1 MLAQAQAQAE
11 AEAQAQ
17 AEAQAAAAAAATK
30 KPRSKA
36 NVQVA
41 ASADVNQ
48 AAAVAAAADQL
59 LPDDKPFNKMNAAE
73 KKVYLAKKA
82 KEKQEKAAK
91 EARENPTVDEN
102 GEHIQTVAE
111 AKEEARQLQ
120 EMLVAGEQ
128 AVDQKIAM
136 EQEQLARMPATPPP
150 PSPADDGHEE
160 TVEEVKAKMAA
171 AQAAMD
177 QGLQETD
184 NRVQQMAQENASMPN
199 FGALADLHGSISNM
213 GKMRKQK

>member
-1 MLAQAQAQAE
+1 MAQAQAQAE

-17 AEAQAAAAAAATK
+17 AAAAAQVAK
-30 KPRSKA
+30 PPRSKA
-36 NVQVA
+36 HVQVA
-41 ASADVNQ
+41 ATADVNQ
-48 AAAVAAAADQL
+48 AAAVAAAADAL
-59 LPDDKPFNKMNAAE
+59 LPEDKPFNKMNAVE
-73 KKVYLAKKA
+73 KKAYLAKKQ
-82 KEKQEKAAK
+82 KEKAEKAAK

-111 AKEEARQLQ
+111 AKAEARQLQ

-136 EQEQLARMPATPPP
+136 EQAQLAAMPATPPP
-150 PSPADDGHEE
+150 PAENDDGHEE

-177 QGLQETD
+177 
-184 NRVQQMAQENASMPN
+184 
-199 FGALADLHGSISNM
+199 
-213 GKMRKQK
+213 